1 MPVLPET
8 DLPPVS
14 SASPSPAFPT
24 PSGLFDLASSSHT
37 IRLLQK
43 FLGLTELSEI
53 YRQTEQIQ
61 RPGEFFYAAMLR
73 VLNVNWSISE
83 ADLQRIPRSG
93 PCLLVANH
101 PFGGIEGTVLGALI
115 ERLRPDVRV
124 LANSLLMHLPK
135 VAEYCFLVDPFG
147 GPEATRA
154 NLAGLKQSLRW
165 LAGGGLLVVFP
176 AGEVSSLNLKRGVV
190 HDPPWSPTIGRLAR
204 MANAPVLP
212 VFVEGRNSVPFQIAG
227 LIHPRVRTALLTLE
241 FLNKRGKSILVRT
254 GKLITPKKLAAFETD
269 EERTEYLRSKSYI
282 LANRQE
288 PRPQLP
294 LPLVL
299 VPLKEKLSRNVRNSP
314 DPVED
319 LTDPDCMETEI
330 RALEPNELLANQGGH
345 DVYIA
350 AANQIPNILRE
361 IGRLREITFRQT
373 GEGTGKSID
382 IDRFDS
388 YYFHLFVWN
397 REAREIVG
405 AYRLGASDLI
415 LKRFGLNGFYTQTLF
430 SYRRALLERITPAL
444 EMGRSFV
451 RPEYQKTYAPLLLL
465 WRGIGAYV
473 AKNPQYKVLFGPV
486 SISNDYHPHSRQLIV
501 SFLKEYCRAEDLAR
515 LVRARSP
522 FRTRPLPG
530 WEPGIENGAAWDI
543 EELSAF
549 IADIETDEKGVPI
562 LLKQY
567 LKLGGRLLG
576 FNLDSHFSNALDGLI
591 VVDLVQTD
599 PRLLERY
606 MGKEGAAS
614 FLGYHNRP
622 VAFAR

>member
-1 MPVLPET
+1 MPVIQET
-8 DLPPVS
+8 DPSLEVPVS
-14 SASPSPAFPT
+14 PAAGTIFDPATSSPF
-24 PSGLFDLASSSHT
+24 

-43 FLGLTELSEI
+43 LLGITELSEL
-53 YRQTEQIQ
+53 YPQAEQIQ
-61 RPGEFFYAAMLR
+61 LPGEFYYSALLR
-73 VLNVNWSISE
+73 LLNVNWSLSE
-83 ADLQRIPRSG
+83 ADLQRIPRCG
-93 PCLLVANH
+93 PCLVVANH
-101 PFGGIEGTVLGALI
+101 PFGMIEGTVLGALI

-124 LANSLLMHLPK
+124 VANSLLMPFPK
-135 VAEYCFLVDPFG
+135 VAEYCFLVNPFG
-147 GPEATRA
+147 GAEATRA
-154 NLAGLKQSLRW
+154 NRIGLRQSLRW

-190 HDPPWSPTIGRLAR
+190 HDPPWSPSVGRLAR
-204 MANAPVLP
+204 LADAPVLP
-212 VFVEGRNSVPFQIAG
+212 VFIEGRNSVPFQIAG
-227 LIHPRVRTALLTLE
+227 LIHPRIRTALLPYE
-241 FLNKRGKSILVRT
+241 FLNKRGKSIVIRT
-254 GKLITPKKLAAFETD
+254 GKLITPKKLATFATD
-269 EERTEYLRSKSYI
+269 EERTEYLRSKSYV

-294 LPLVL
+294 VML
-299 VPLKEKLSRNVRNSP
+299 VPLKEKLSRHIRTPLDAVV
-314 DPVED
+314 DA
-319 LTDPDCMETEI
+319 TDPERMEIEI
-330 RALEPNELLANQGGH
+330 RALAPDDLLDSQAGH

-350 AANQIPNILRE
+350 QANRVPSIVRE
-361 IGRLREITFRQT
+361 IGRLREITFRET

-382 IDRFDS
+382 IDDFDS
-388 YYFHLFVWN
+388 YYLHLFVWN
-397 REAREIVG
+397 RSARQIVG

-415 LKRFGLNGFYTQTLF
+415 LKSFGLNGFYTQTLF
-430 SYRRALLERITPAL
+430 SYNRTLLERITPAL

-486 SISNDYHPHSRQLIV
+486 SISNDYHPNSRQLIV

-530 WEPGIENGAAWDI
+530 WEPGSENGTAWDI
-543 EELSAF
+543 EELSALV
-549 IADIETDEKGVPI
+549 ADIETDQKGMPI

-576 FNLDSHFSNALDGLI
+576 FNLDPHFSNALDGLI
-591 VVDLVQTD
+591 VVDLVKTD

-614 FLGYHNRP
+614 FLGYHNGP
-622 VAFAR
+622 VAQAR

>member
-1 MPVLPET
+1 MLALPET
-8 DLPPVS
+8 NLPLGSP
-14 SASPSPAFPT
+14 PSPGHGA
-24 PSGLFDLASSSHT
+24 LFDIASSSQA

-43 FLGLTELSEI
+43 FLGVTELSEI
-53 YRQTEQIQ
+53 YRQTEQTQ
-61 RPGEFFYAAMLR
+61 LPGEFFYAAMLR
-73 VLNVNWSISE
+73 VLNINWSMSE

-115 ERLRPDVRV
+115 ERLRPDVRIM
-124 LANSLLMHLPK
+124 ANSLLMQLPK
-135 VAEYCFLVDPFG
+135 VAEYCFLVDPYG
-147 GPEATRA
+147 GAEATRV
-154 NLAGLKQSLRW
+154 NRAGLRQSLRW

-176 AGEVSSLNLKRGVV
+176 AGEVSILNLKRRLV
-190 HDPPWSPTIGRLAR
+190 HDPPWSPSIARLAR
-204 MANAPVLP
+204 LAKAPVLP
-212 VFVEGRNSVPFQIAG
+212 VFIEGRNSVPFQIAG
-227 LIHPRVRTALLTLE
+227 LIHPRVRTALLTHE
-241 FLNKRGKSILVRT
+241 FLNKRGKSIVVRT
-254 GKLITPKKLAAFETD
+254 GKAITPKKLASFATD
-269 EERTEYLRSKSYI
+269 EELTEYLRSKSYV

-294 LPLVL
+294 LML
-299 VPLKEKLSRNVRNSP
+299 VPLQQKLSRHVRNSL
-314 DPVED
+314 DPVVEA
-319 LTDPDCMETEI
+319 TGPDRMESEI
-330 RALEPNELLANQGGH
+330 RALGPNELLHSQGSH
-345 DVYIA
+345 DVFIA
-350 AANQIPNILRE
+350 AANQVPNIVRE
-361 IGRLREITFRQT
+361 IGRLREITFRAA

-382 IDRFDS
+382 IDSFDS
-388 YYFHLFVWN
+388 YYLHLFVWD
-397 REAREIVG
+397 RAAREIVG
-405 AYRLGASDLI
+405 AYRLGASDRI
-415 LKRFGLNGFYTQTLF
+415 LKSFGLNGFYTRTLF
-430 SYRRALLERITPAL
+430 SYRRDLLERITPAL

-486 SISNDYHPHSRQLIV
+486 SISNDYHPNSRQLIV
-501 SFLKEYCRAEDLAR
+501 SFLKQYCRSEDLAR

-530 WEPGIENGAAWDI
+530 WEPGIENGTAWDI

-549 IADIETDEKGVPI
+549 IADIETDEKGMPI

-576 FNLDSHFSNALDGLI
+576 FNLDPNFSNALDGLI
-591 VVDLVQTD
+591 VVDLVETD

-622 VAFAR
+622 VALAR